1 MSIKWNLEKAKEF
14 VITKGSEMRADIWT
28 GTHGFY
34 YFKCI
39 ECGEWKYTRFHNIQS
54 GNLKCVKCGLRL
66 GNKKVHI
73 KDCEKCAKKFKTYNS
88 GQKFCSDKC
97 RQNIERTDITKDL
110 LIDLYINKRFSSLK
124 IAKMFRVAKIT
135 ILRKL
140 NKFNIETRTSQGSKH
155 EIGFK
160 MPTKVELEELY
171 VKQFLTYDKIC
182 KIYDVDMTL
191 IMSWLKKY
199 NIPARTCSESRLGSD
214 FKEPTK
220 EELIDLYVAK
230 GLNSRDIGDIYGIDG
245 QGIVRRMRKY
255 KIKIKN
261 NSFGNSSLL
270 MNGIKVKSSY
280 EKTFGDLLCE
290 NNIKFDYE
298 PQLSFNHHYHSDFLI
313 NNTYVEIWGVVGNK
327 KYDERKNKKIQLYNS
342 NGFKLISLY
351 PKDFKDFDYNIIKNI
366 ILQENTEVS

>member
-1 MSIKWNLEKAKEF
+1 MRTKWDLEKAKDF

-39 ECGEWKYTRFHNIQS
+39 ECGEWKYTKFQNIQS
-54 GNLKCVKCGLRL
+54 GNLKCINCGSRL
-66 GNKKVHI
+66 GKKKVHI
-73 KDCEKCAKKFKTYNS
+73 KNCEKCGEEFKTYNS
-88 GQKFCSDKC
+88 RQKYCTDKC
-97 RQNIERTDITKDL
+97 RQNVERTDITKDL
-110 LIDLYINKRFSSLK
+110 LTDLYVNKRISSLK
-124 IAKMFRVAKIT
+124 IAKMLNVAKPA
-135 ILRKL
+135 ILRRL
-140 NKFNIETRTSQGSKH
+140 HKFNIKTRTSQESKH
-155 EIGFK
+155 GIGFK
-160 MPTKVELEELY
+160 MPTKKELEELY
-171 VKQFLTYDKIC
+171 INQFLTYDKIC

-191 IMSWLKKY
+191 IMLWLRKH
-199 NIPARTCSESRLGSD
+199 NIPARTCSESMLGKE

-220 EELIDLYVAK
+220 EELVDLYVTR
-230 GLNSRDIGDIYGIDG
+230 GLNSRDIGEMYGIDG
-245 QGIVRRMRKY
+245 QGIVRRMKKF

-270 MNGIKVKSSY
+270 TNGIKVKSSY
-280 EKTFGDLLCE
+280 EKTFGDLLCK
-290 NNIKFDYE
+290 NNIKFSYE
-298 PQLSFNHHYHSDFLI
+298 PQLSFNHRYHSDFLI

-351 PKDFKDFDYNIIKNI
+351 PKDFTDFDYNIIKNI